1 MLQTRWI
8 MTQIKLISDF
18 KEKINEIFNSERSS
32 YEIMKITNIP
42 QTVQQEGTIPQVL
55 EVSSLNSEN
64 SASPTQDSSM
74 TKNIREENW
83 N

>member
-1 MLQTRWI
+1 

>member
-1 MLQTRWI
+1 MA
-8 MTQIKLISDF
+8 QIKLISAF
-18 KEKINEIFNSERSS
+18 KEKINEIFNSESSS
-32 YEIMKITNIP
+32 YKIMKITNIP
-42 QTVQQEGTIPQVL
+42 QNSSARGENPSGVGSE
-55 EVSSLNSEN
+55 SSLNNSEN